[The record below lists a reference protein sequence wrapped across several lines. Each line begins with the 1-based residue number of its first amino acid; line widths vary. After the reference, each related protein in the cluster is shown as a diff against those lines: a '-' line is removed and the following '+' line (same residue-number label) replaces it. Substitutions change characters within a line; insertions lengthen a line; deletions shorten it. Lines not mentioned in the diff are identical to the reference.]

1 MNHAA
6 YYRITP
12 INTLERVETAT
23 ILFLKHCYFEDIS
36 GGEWVHHIVNSILY
50 LNVKIYWTELI
61 IPRERYPVVAQAVSR

>member
-23 ILFLKHCYFEDIS
+23 ILFFKTLLF
-36 GGEWVHHIVNSILY
+36 
-50 LNVKIYWTELI
+50 
-61 IPRERYPVVAQAVSR
+61 